1 MNALVVAVRGELEY
15 SAKPMFRIFFSA
27 LFSLLLVNAQLD
39 AVVHE
44 VSHLRAKVQRGHHA
58 TFEKPSPGE
67 CLECELLASGS
78 NAAPLA
84 DTATALVA
92 PAFTPVASFFEPF
105 PAVPPPAFYQSR
117 APPSLL

>member
-1 MNALVVAVRGELEY
+1 MRGELEY

-44 VSHLRAKVQRGHHA
+44 VGHLRAKVQRGHHA

-78 NAAPLA
+78 NAAPLT

-92 PAFTPVASFFEPF
+92 PASTPVASFFEPF